1 MRNSEVIRLLEH
13 SARTSPLAPR
23 RLRHAKTGGLVHC
36 GLVLQ
41 KVDGRGVTYFA
52 ESDVLW
58 SDRDALSRDVADVLI
73 AMSDPTTSRW
83 SFLIEHVRALA
94 ESTTVYFSDVHPNPA
109 REEFLAEWEL
119 VRRLAQ

>member
-1 MRNSEVIRLLEH
+1 MRHSEVIRLLER

-23 RLRHAKTGGLVHC
+23 QLSPAKTGGLVHC

-41 KVDGRGVTYFA
+41 KVDGRGLSYFPEA
-52 ESDVLW
+52 DVLW
-58 SDRDALSRDVADVLI
+58 SDRDALSRDVADVMI

-94 ESTTVYFSDVHPNPA
+94 EATTVYFSDVHPNPA

-119 VRRLAQ
+119 VRRLAH